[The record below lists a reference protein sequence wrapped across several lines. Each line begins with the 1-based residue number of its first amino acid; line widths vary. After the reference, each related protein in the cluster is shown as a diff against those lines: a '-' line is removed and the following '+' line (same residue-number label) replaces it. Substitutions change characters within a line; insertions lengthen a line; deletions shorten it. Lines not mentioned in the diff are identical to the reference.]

1 MARESRLRR
10 NLPIDID
17 LQVLQQIAVAAGA
30 NHKQYRNAYSRA
42 LKRTLAKSLR
52 SARGDLKAG
61 LAPRDMKMIEKRVLS
76 YQGSRGTITDTS
88 NKLGEGKIWFGLN
101 AIKVKDLKGRV
112 KGRTRPH
119 HNRRDPQSGR
129 FIAARRRKLNEV
141 GFEPKGALL
150 PAMNFPDGEVAR
162 SKKEGRRT
170 VLIRDP
176 QTRRARE
183 AEIDIYAAVLDHL
196 EDHSFPD
203 MATNFYREFTND
215 IRGRIKKRIDLDGRR
230 M

>member
-17 LQVLQQIAVAAGA
+17 LQVLQKIAVAVGA
-30 NHKQYRNAYSRA
+30 NHKQYRYAYTRA
-42 LKRTLAKSLR
+42 LKRTLTKSLR
-52 SARGDLKAG
+52 SARGDFKAG
-61 LAPRDMKMIEKRVLS
+61 VAPRDMKMMERRVVS
-76 YQGSRGTITDTS
+76 FQGSRGTITDAS

-112 KGRTRPH
+112 KGRIRPH
-119 HNRRDPQSGR
+119 HDRRDPQSGR

-150 PAMNFPDGEVAR
+150 SAMNFPNGEVAR
-162 SKKEGRRT
+162 SKREGRRT

-183 AEIDIYAAVLDHL
+183 AEIEIYAAILDHI
-196 EDHSFPD
+196 EDYAFPD
-203 MATNFYREFTND
+203 MTAKFYREFEND
-215 IRGRIKKRIDLDGRR
+215 LKGRIKARLNLDGRR